1 MISKVKTPEWA
12 HFLPQPGGS
21 KNEKK
26 RQKITSTSRRARR
39 KNAENCLIN
48 SPTCHMDPLI
58 STIKMFSSSHRLL
71 PPRRS
76 SSLCRSIHRNNGRR
90 LFLYNKSK
98 MPFLTVWNDDL
109 FEKLNTSCP
118 SAHHLFARKKFVWYF
133 FALWC
138 GCRWF
143 NQDSRARVAVDD
155 EEPEKNSMSKR
166 VPTPTKANETEVVFS
181 APHEIISR
189 KWFKQCD

>member
-1 MISKVKTPEWA
+1 MRDSSSRYQKVKTPEWA
-12 HFLPQPGGS
+12 RFLPQPGES

-26 RQKITSTSRRARR
+26 RQKITSTWRRTRR

-98 MPFLTVWNDDL
+98 MPFLNCVKRR
-109 FEKLNTSCP
+109 FI
-118 SAHHLFARKKFVWYF
+118 RKTKYFLSLGASSLRPKKNMCDIF

-155 EEPEKNSMSKR
+155 EEPKKIAW
-166 VPTPTKANETEVVFS
+166 V
-181 APHEIISR
+181 
-189 KWFKQCD
+189 